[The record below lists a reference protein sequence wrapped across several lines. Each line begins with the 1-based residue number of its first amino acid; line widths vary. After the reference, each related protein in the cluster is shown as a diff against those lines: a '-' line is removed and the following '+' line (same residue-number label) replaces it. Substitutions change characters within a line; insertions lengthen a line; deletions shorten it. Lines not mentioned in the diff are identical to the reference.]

1 MDPITNMDDKKR
13 EESYEPDIER
23 DSVSIAKGDL
33 LSQEHVDPVLN
44 AKMHLVN
51 DVRLPISPSMGTRNL
66 KAAGN

>member
-1 MDPITNMDDKKR
+1 MADVNTNPSDKK
-13 EESYEPDIER
+13 EKETYEPDVER

-51 DVRLPISPSMGTRNL
+51 DVRLFI
-66 KAAGN
+66 